1 MTKNFLFKFAKWLV
15 LSVEQ
20 EEKFMIKA
28 ELHRHL
34 ESLDKDKQ
42 TTMDR
47 KTLERSLNKLQ
58 QEGLCK
64 LIHVGVPSVTNCG
77 RSRTMDIV
85 LHPSLDNISP
95 ELLSQ
100 IYERVRSFEM
110 QIRNH
115 QSSTKLKKSQ
125 EAPILDGVQRILTGA
140 KEDQSE
146 RIEAMRENGYVPA
159 KMVRAKLLHV
169 FFWNYLTKLPG
180 WNDALSSGMHGY
192 DQNNPHSTCKRIELD
207 AAIRAMPLELFLQV
221 VGSTMKVEDMTLKCR
236 NGTCLSDLSV
246 QEYKHLMGTQATARL
261 SNLVQILRG
270 LKVYIWIKIV

>member
-1 MTKNFLFKFAKWLV
+1 
-15 LSVEQ
+15 
-20 EEKFMIKA
+20 MIKA
-28 ELHRHL
+28 ELHRYL

-77 RSRTMDIV
+77 RSRTMDVV

-115 QSSTKLKKSQ
+115 QSSAKLKKCQ
-125 EAPILDGVQRILTGA
+125 EAPILDGVQRILTSA
-140 KEDQSE
+140 RDDQSE

-159 KMVRAKLLHV
+159 KMVRTKLLHI
-169 FFWNYLTKLPG
+169 FLWHYLTKLPG

-192 DQNNPHSTCKRIELD
+192 DQKNPHSTCKMIELD
-207 AAIRAMPLELFLQV
+207 TAIKAMPLELYLQI
-221 VGSTMKVEDMTLKCR
+221 VGSTIKFEDMTHKCR
-236 NGTCLSDLSV
+236 TGMCLSDLSV
-246 QEYKHLMGTQATARL
+246 QEYKHLMGTQATSRL
-261 SNLVQILRG
+261 SNLIQILRG
-270 LKVYIWIKIV
+270 LKVLQWINFLSIVFLKLLHGVL